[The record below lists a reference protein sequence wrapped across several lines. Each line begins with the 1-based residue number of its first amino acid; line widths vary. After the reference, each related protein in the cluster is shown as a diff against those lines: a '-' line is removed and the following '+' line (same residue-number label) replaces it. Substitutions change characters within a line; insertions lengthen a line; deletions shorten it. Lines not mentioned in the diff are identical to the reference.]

1 MKSVIYAL
9 LALQRV
15 ALPFR
20 FTALLGGFT
29 LLGWWLIPDLSYD
42 IAGKKVPVMTMEQ
55 FMALKPEAVPRFV
68 TLTGLRPFNRDYV
81 ETVRGNV
88 HTLHAIT
95 YPVYSATQLSQL
107 KDSSGKGLVSHLVV
121 IDHHVSKTALD
132 TGSYFQPETYVLS
145 GKCNGLFR
153 DSSIIQLLASSGY
166 TLASDCWVIERGETP
181 LSLQTCALYIS
192 IDLMCSVVIFGS
204 FLRRKK
210 LMELLI
216 KII

>member
-15 ALPFR
+15 ALPLR
-20 FTALLGGFT
+20 FTILLGAAT
-29 LLGWWLIPDLSYD
+29 LLGWWLVPDLSYD
-42 IAGKKVPVMTMEQ
+42 ISGEKAPVLTMDQ

-68 TLTGLRPFNRDYV
+68 TLTLARPFTKDYV

-95 YPVYSATQLSQL
+95 YPVYSDTELSQL
-107 KDSSGKGLVSHLVV
+107 KDSTGKGLISRLVV
-121 IDHHVSKTALD
+121 IDRHVSKQALD
-132 TGSYFQPETYVLS
+132 TGSYFQPGTYTLS
-145 GKCNGLFR
+145 GKVNGRFR
-153 DSSIIQLLASSGY
+153 DSSVIQLLNSSGY
-166 TLASDCWVIERGETP
+166 KLAPDCWVIERGETP

-192 IDLMCSVVIFGS
+192 LDLICSVVIFGS